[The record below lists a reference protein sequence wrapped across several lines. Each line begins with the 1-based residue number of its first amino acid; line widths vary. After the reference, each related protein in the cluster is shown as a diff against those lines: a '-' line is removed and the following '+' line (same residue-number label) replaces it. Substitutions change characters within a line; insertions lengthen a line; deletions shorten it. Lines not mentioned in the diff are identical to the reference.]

1 VDEYLE
7 TVSLNNRTE
16 TLIKHLSG
24 GQVKRASLANEI
36 ISQPNLLFVDEATSG
51 LDEHTDGE
59 IMKIFRQIA
68 EGGKTVVCITHN
80 LNNVEKYCHNVIILA
95 NGGYL
100 VFSGSVEDAKT
111 YFNVDRLGD
120 VYGRLLDKPGTE
132 WKDDFSR
139 TPAYREMDA
148 QVQLQ
153 TGHLTNDVAKRKPQ
167 SLAQKTGVFLRQL
180 PLLSRRGW
188 EIQLSDMRSMAV
200 VGLQCVFVAL
210 LMCIGFG
217 ELPDELPARALKARQ
232 IIFLLTLSSFW
243 FGCNNAAKDIVKEK
257 DIYERERDVCLNVG
271 SYYTA
276 KFLMLATITTLQ
288 VLFLLLAVN
297 WRTNLPGAFAAQAF
311 SIGLIG
317 ICGVSTGLFISA
329 ISKNTD
335 MAVTLIPVAIIPQV
349 ILAGVIFPIE
359 GGFTEVLSSVF
370 ISCYWGQGNMMS
382 TLPVQLTTGSSFE
395 PWTYLSVGLVAFHTL
410 LLIIMANVA
419 LYAAD
424 KRLSLQGTAIDLWL
438 KKQG

>member
-1 VDEYLE
+1 MKD
-7 TVSLNNRTE
+7 RTE
-16 TLIKHLSG
+16 THIKNLSG

-59 IMKIFRQIA
+59 IMKIFREIA

-80 LNNVEKYCHNVIILA
+80 LNNVEKYCHKVIILA

-100 VFSGSVEDAKT
+100 VFAGSVADAKT

-120 VYGRLLDKPGTE
+120 VYGRLLEKPATE
-132 WKDDFSR
+132 WKDVFSQ

-148 QVQLQ
+148 QVKLQ
-153 TGHLTNDVAKRKPQ
+153 TDHLASDITHRQPQ
-167 SLAQKTGVFLRQL
+167 TFAQKTAVFLRQL

-188 EIQLSDMRSMAV
+188 EIQLSDMKSMTV
-200 VGLQCVFVAL
+200 MGVQCLFVAAL
-210 LMCIGFG
+210 ICILFG
-217 ELPDELPARALKARQ
+217 ELPDALIERAKNSGK
-232 IIFLLTLSSFW
+232 IIFLLTVSAFW
-243 FGCNNAAKDIVKEK
+243 FGCNNSAKDIVKEK

-276 KFLMLATITTLQ
+276 KFLMLATITTAQ
-288 VLFLLLAVN
+288 VMLLLLAVSSF
-297 WRTNLPGAFAAQAF
+297 TGLPGTFIAQAF
-311 SIGLIG
+311 SLGLIG
-317 ICGVSTGLFISA
+317 ICGVSAGLFISA

-335 MAVTLIPVAIIPQV
+335 MAVTLIPVAILPQV

-359 GGFTEVLSSVF
+359 GGFAELLSKVF
-370 ISCYWGQGNMMS
+370 ISCYWANGNMMS
-382 TLPVQLTTGSSFE
+382 TLPDQIAAVTPFSE
-395 PWTYLSVGLVAFHTL
+395 WTYLSIGLVAIHTAL
-410 LLIIMANVA
+410 FVIMANVV

-424 KRLSLQGTAIDLWL
+424 KRLSLQGTGIDLWL